1 MTEILGV
8 KRIHIV
14 VPKDLYYKLR
24 DGGFLNIV
32 DDMATQGLYK
42 EIERREKLMNELIL
56 EKCGNSNT
64 HKKEELINER
74 RGD

>member
-1 MTEILGV
+1 MTEIPGV

-14 VPKDLYYKLR
+14 IPKDLYYKLR
-24 DGGFLNIV
+24 DGGFLEIV

-42 EIERREKLMNELIL
+42 EIERKEELMNKLVL
-56 EKCGNSNT
+56 NKCGNSNT
-64 HKKEELINER
+64 HKKENKRNER

>member
-42 EIERREKLMNELIL
+42 EIERKEELMNKLVL

-64 HKKEELINER
+64 QKKEKKENER
-74 RGD
+74 D